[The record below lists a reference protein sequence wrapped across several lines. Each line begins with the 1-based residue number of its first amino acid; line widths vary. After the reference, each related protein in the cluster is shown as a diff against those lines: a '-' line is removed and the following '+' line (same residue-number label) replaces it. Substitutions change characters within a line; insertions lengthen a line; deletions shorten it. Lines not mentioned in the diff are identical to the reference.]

1 MRYSNGGKAPDAPKG
16 GEGNTTC
23 DKVFDAVWN
32 NTFGKL

>member
-1 MRYSNGGKAPDAPKG
+1 MAEKRRMPPKG

>member
-1 MRYSNGGKAPDAPKG
+1 MNYEIVG
-16 GEGNTTC
+16 GEGNTTY